1 MRALVL
7 KTLSSLHQC
16 GIDYADCRIVR
27 RLVQEITVKNNYP
40 EAVKYSESIG
50 MGIRVLINGAWGF
63 AATADLSA
71 RAINACARRA
81 VAVARS
87 SNRLP
92 AAVPERLANNP
103 VVNDVYVTPHKI
115 DPFNVSLEEKL
126 EILTRATEI
135 MLKQKKITVA
145 QSFFNAMKEEKLFG
159 STEGSLI
166 EQTIIHC
173 GGGIMAYAVD
183 NGEVQHRSYPSN
195 FRGNFSTAGWEFFQS
210 LNLVENAER
219 VATEA
224 LALLK
229 APPCPAGK
237 TTIILTDD
245 QLALQ
250 VHESIGHAIE
260 LDRVFG
266 YEASFAGKS
275 FLDPQML
282 GKFQYGSPQVNVVA
296 DATVPGGLG
305 TFGYD
310 DEGVPAQRT
319 PIITE
324 GIFKGFLTSRAL
336 APRINQTRSNG
347 TMRADGWENFPLIRM
362 TNINLEPGEWDLD
375 ALIAD
380 TKDGLLL
387 ETNKSWSID
396 DRRINFQFS
405 TEVARQIKN
414 GKLGVLYK
422 NPIYTGITW
431 EFWRS
436 CDAVC
441 NKKWWQL
448 WGTPN
453 CGKGEPMQTMYV
465 GHGVAPARFRN
476 VTVGSTK

>member
-1 MRALVL
+1 
-7 KTLSSLHQC
+7 
-16 GIDYADCRIVR
+16 
-27 RLVQEITVKNNYP
+27 
-40 EAVKYSESIG
+40 
-50 MGIRVLINGAWGF
+50 
-63 AATADLSA
+63 
-71 RAINACARRA
+71 
-81 VAVARS
+81 
-87 SNRLP
+87 
-92 AAVPERLANNP
+92 
-103 VVNDVYVTPHKI
+103 
-115 DPFNVSLEEKL
+115 
-126 EILTRATEI
+126 
-135 MLKQKKITVA
+135 MLKQKKIKVA
-145 QSFFNAMKEEKLFG
+145 QSFFSAMKEEKLFG

-173 GGGIMAYAVD
+173 GGGILAYAVD

-195 FRGNFSTAGWEFFQS
+195 FRGNFSTAGWEFFQA

-229 APPCPAGK
+229 SPPCPAGK

-282 GKFQYGSPQVNVVA
+282 GKFQYGSPRVNVVA

-324 GIFKGFLTSRAL
+324 GIFKGLLTSRAL
-336 APRINQTRSNG
+336 APRINQMRSNG

-362 TNINLEPGEWDLD
+362 TNINLEPGEWDLE

-476 VTVGSTK
+476 VIVGSTK